1 MKNLKTKL
9 SNFLKAWGVVILLNL
24 LVIAVFAA
32 TIIESFFWKE
42 VPYNMQHFTK
52 DLPTYLIYY
61 RTVMISFGCLFL
73 IGVDTFFYVESRPSK
88 KKEDKDHKKEDESK
102 DA

>member
-9 SNFLKAWGVVILLNL
+9 SIFLKAWGIVILLNL

-32 TIIESFFWKE
+32 TIIESCFWKE

-61 RTVMISFGCLFL
+61 RTVMISLGCLFL
-73 IGVDTFFYVESRPSK
+73 IGINTFFYVESRPSK
-88 KKEDKDHKKEDESK
+88 KKEDNKEEDESK

>member
-9 SNFLKAWGVVILLNL
+9 SIFLKAWGIVILLNL

-32 TIIESFFWKE
+32 TIIESCFWKE

-73 IGVDTFFYVESRPSK
+73 IGINTFFYVESRPSN
-88 KKEDKDHKKEDESK
+88 KKEKDSEKEDESK

>member
-9 SNFLKAWGVVILLNL
+9 SIFLKAWGLVILINL
-24 LVIAVFAA
+24 IVIACFAA
-32 TIIESFFWKE
+32 AIIESCFWNE

-73 IGVDTFFYVESRPSK
+73 IGINTFFYVESRPSN
-88 KKEDKDHKKEDESK
+88 KKEKDSEKEDESK